1 MSFLAPPDNFIGK
14 NFFIDCNLL
23 KSFASYYSGMTL
35 PDNAAPVS
43 TFKNIT
49 WMPYIP
55 GNTPI
60 TYENNTN
67 NCIKYVMKYLP
78 NTVYT
83 YNTFKYNH
91 KKRIEASDNLI
102 IPAGELN
109 FDNLNFVTDTYTI
122 DLNTITTLSKNL
134 ETNLVSFGSNTKTT
148 LLGYDEFTQL
158 PNYLKQDEL
167 YGLPQDSLK
176 SLVIFPKTSD
186 KFNFGFKTCIVSV
199 MDTEGNTFDL
209 YYKSASE
216 LLSES
221 YETLIGDEM
230 SGTFFNDTSLKPEF
244 HLNNLLG
251 SLSLNYKVHYGTL
264 TNSNGK
270 ITFNKSNTINE
281 KTGYINLHGTTWKNT
296 ISPGISMPI
305 NETNSSKIY
314 YITCNFENSVTTKSI
329 VNGLTCQLERNK
341 FGM

>member
-1 MSFLAPPDNFIGK
+1 
-14 NFFIDCNLL
+14 
-23 KSFASYYSGMTL
+23 
-35 PDNAAPVS
+35 
-43 TFKNIT
+43 
-49 WMPYIP
+49 
-55 GNTPI
+55 
-60 TYENNTN
+60 
-67 NCIKYVMKYLP
+67 MKYLP

-91 KKRIEASDNLI
+91 KKRIDDSDNLI
-102 IPAGELN
+102 VPSGELN
-109 FDNLNFVTDTYTI
+109 FLNLNFITDNYTV

-134 ETNLVSFGSNTKTT
+134 ETNFVSFGSNTKTT

-167 YGLPQDSLK
+167 YGLPSDNLN

-186 KFNFGFKTCIVSV
+186 KFNFGFKTCLVSFT
-199 MDTEGNTFDL
+199 DTDGNVFDL

-221 YETLIGDEM
+221 YEVLTGDEL
-230 SGTFFNDTSLKPEF
+230 SGTFLTGTSLKPEF

-251 SLSLNYKVHYGTL
+251 SLRLNYKVHYGTL

-270 ITFNKSNTINE
+270 ITFNKSNTITE
-281 KTGYINLHGTTWKNT
+281 KTGYINLHETTWKNT

-314 YITCNFENSVTTKSI
+314 YITCNFESSVSSKSTI
-329 VNGLTCQLERNK
+329 NGLTYQLERNK